1 MITTKHMWTS
11 AAALMLAGALPAFA
25 SAQGA
30 PDPHAGHHPAE
41 AAAPV
46 TPAAAPAP
54 STPTAKPNGMMS
66 GEPGM
71 GGGMGMMKGMG
82 GSGDGKPMMGMMG
95 GGAMPMGA
103 DVEGRIA
110 SLKAELKITGP
121 QAGAWKT
128 FADVLRANAKRAG
141 QVHAGM
147 MTPPNAA
154 PLSLPQRLER
164 HERMLV
170 VGLDNLRVMKPALV
184 RLYAALSAEQ
194 KTAADRL
201 LAHETG
207 MMPGMQMGGMP
218 MSDMSGGMKKQ

>member
-1 MITTKHMWTS
+1 MITPKHIWTS
-11 AAALMLAGALPAFA
+11 AAALVLAGALPAFA
-25 SAQGA
+25 GAQSV

-46 TPAAAPAP
+46 TPAPAPAP

-66 GEPGM
+66 DEPAM
-71 GGGMGMMKGMG
+71 GGAMGMMKDMG
-82 GSGDGKPMMGMMG
+82 GSGSKPMMGMMG

-110 SLKAELKITGP
+110 SLKTELKITDP
-121 QAGAWKT
+121 QAGAWNS
-128 FADVLRANAKRAG
+128 FADVMRANAKRAG

-147 MTPPNAA
+147 MTPLNVARP
-154 PLSLPQRLER
+154 SLPQRLER
-164 HERMLV
+164 HERMLA
-170 VGLDNLRVMKPALV
+170 VGLDNFRAMKPALV
-184 RLYAALSAEQ
+184 RLYAGLSAEQ
-194 KTAADRL
+194 KSSADRL

-218 MSDMSGGMKKQ
+218 MSDMSRGMKKQ